1 MLKYRALQNPIR
13 EFFRAANAAAQRSA
27 HAHSTQKGFTLIE
40 IMAVVLII
48 GMLTTLVGFAVF
60 KQIDKARVSTARA
73 QMKNIET
80 TLEFYRMDNSR
91 YPTTEQGLN
100 ALIQKP
106 TSEPIP
112 RNYREGGYLRG
123 DAVPK
128 DPWQEPY
135 QYTSEHSD
143 EFQLWSLGSDNQPG
157 GEGTARDIYAGEVAS
172 DAENPE

>member
-1 MLKYRALQNPIR
+1 MSKV
-13 EFFRAANAAAQRSA
+13 F
-27 HAHSTQKGFTLIE
+27 STQYCYKKTSVCTDGVRRAPSARGFTLIE

-80 TLEFYRMDNSR
+80 ALEFYRMDNSR
-91 YPTTEQGLN
+91 YPTTEQGLD
-100 ALIQKP
+100 ALVHKP
-106 TSEPIP
+106 SIEPIP

-123 DAVPK
+123 ETVPK

-135 QYTSEHSD
+135 QYTSEGPD
-143 EFQLWSLGSDNQPG
+143 DLKLWSLGSDNQPG
-157 GEGTARDIYAGEVAS
+157 GESTARDIYAGEVNT
-172 DAENPE
+172 EGGE

>member
-1 MLKYRALQNPIR
+1 MSKTR
-13 EFFRAANAAAQRSA
+13 
-27 HAHSTQKGFTLIE
+27 STQRQFQRGFTLIE

-60 KQIDKARVSTARA
+60 KQIDKARVSTTRA

-80 TLEFYRMDNSR
+80 ALEFYRMDNSR
-91 YPTTEQGLN
+91 YPTTEQGLE
-100 ALIQKP
+100 ALIHKP

-123 DAVPK
+123 EAVPK

-135 QYTSEHSD
+135 QYASESSD
-143 EFQLWSLGSDNQPG
+143 EFKLWSLGADNQPG
-157 GEGTARDIYAGEVAS
+157 GDGTARDLYAGDVDTS
-172 DAENPE
+172 DSNE